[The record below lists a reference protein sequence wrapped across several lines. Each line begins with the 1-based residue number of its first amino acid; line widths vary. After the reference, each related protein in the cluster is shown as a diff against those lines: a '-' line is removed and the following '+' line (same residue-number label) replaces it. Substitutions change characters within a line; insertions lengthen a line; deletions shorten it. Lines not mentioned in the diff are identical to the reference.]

1 MKTVNRRKQF
11 ISFLLCFLML
21 VGMMPSTALAEGEEL
36 PHEHTG
42 GVPTCTDPG
51 VCTLCGEAYTA
62 ETGHRAGTEATCT
75 AQAICGVC
83 GLPFGEFAG
92 HTGGVPTCT
101 DPGVCALCGEA
112 YIAETGH
119 SVGTEATCTAQAVCG
134 VCGLPFGEPAGHT
147 GGVPTCTEPGVC
159 TLCGEA
165 YTAETGH
172 TVGTEATCT
181 AQAICGVCG
190 ESYGD
195 MLTHSYDE
203 GGKCACGAVKPDET
217 PDDTDSAPVCTCD
230 TEDSQYHA
238 PFCPVY
244 VRIYEPCV
252 CRVSCSENG
261 VNPWC
266 ESCWFDGVESCTF
279 TGDEVDRTYEGGLT
293 VADINFG
300 DLFFMN
306 LNQQPTLDILITN
319 TGNSDI
325 IITGVE
331 LSDNTKFELSP
342 GDTLVPAGES
352 NNSYKLKAR
361 ANTFALGEHS
371 TTITV
376 TYGEGKSATATASAN
391 VVEAATLTVTPPS
404 FSDAPVGYTPAAQ
417 AFTINN
423 ISSIDAENVSINLIP
438 DSEGNYYFTVNP
450 GNSSISAG
458 ATDTSWSAQPIAD
471 LPAGVYTNNLFVAH
485 SSGSTPSWIPLSF
498 TVTDSE
504 AGPNLQMV
512 NLYLEMFTEGAS
524 PSSAQLKITNTGS
537 EATVTKVEVVG
548 CTREDPFAESPSPV
562 ATDPFFTVNASE
574 KVPSGTSSW
583 TVTANSGL
591 SRGYYSGM
599 VQVTYDD
606 GKIASAAVFL
616 NVNEAL
622 PTITIT
628 TQPQNANVSV
638 GGTAPVLTIAAISDD
653 GAELSYGWY
662 ECDQNGN
669 FKKALSTGTSFTVP
683 DSYLASAGT
692 YYFNC
697 LVSHM
702 SKPDAHTISNTV
714 QLIVSEALL
723 RPTVSSPANLSASY
737 GQTLAEVELPVYT
750 DEANGVAGVWTWN
763 NPDTILDTV
772 NPEGIS
778 FSARFTPTD
787 TDKYEIINQ
796 DVTVKVN
803 KAALNVTGSG
813 KASGT
818 YGAKLGELTVS
829 GLSVNFKGT
838 EVPGTWALSGDE
850 VPDVGDA
857 GKYTATFTPT
867 EGAGNFEPLT
877 AQIGLE
883 ISPRT
888 VTVTPDVTGKTYG
901 EDDPALTFTSDETED
916 FGELILTR
924 EAGEDVGEYAFGFDT
939 SKASKNYR
947 FVLAENKDK
956 FVITALEFND
966 SNLRIKV
973 SDKTYTGGLL
983 YGVDE
988 IEFTGR
994 VALTDAGFTVS
1005 GDSATALGTYTATV
1019 KGEGNFTGAVS
1030 AEWKILPPAIIND
1043 VINEKIDPD
1052 EASLEQLK
1060 QLRLLEEALASVNE
1074 STAASETEKQLWSDA
1089 AGKLPGLIADI
1100 EDRLSETEAL
1110 LSSVKA
1116 VEGISKSNVT
1126 SDDRAALE
1134 KAKAAIAKLRS
1145 DHAANLD
1152 DETTEELAKAET
1164 RINEALA
1171 ALNEAEEVIGK
1182 VEAWLDKN
1190 EGKFSPDNT
1199 TLRTEYENILKEIA
1213 ALDDN
1218 TKRIVDEAVGA
1229 KLSAVRGKLY
1239 GYQIVYGNGA
1249 GWLKGAPQGLAF
1261 KANGDYALFRDLVID
1276 GYIVPKTAYAAYP
1289 GSTIVTLNPAFL
1301 NSFYP
1306 GWHSIQF
1313 IYADGTSDIG
1323 YFAIYLPY
1331 LTNAP
1336 RTGDDM
1342 NGGLWLA
1349 LMLTSMGCASVI
1361 LPRLRRRKEEN

>member
-42 GVPTCTDPG
+42 GVPTCT
-51 VCTLCGEAYTA
+51 E
-62 ETGHRAGTEATCT
+62 
-75 AQAICGVC
+75 
-83 GLPFGEFAG
+83 
-92 HTGGVPTCT
+92 
-101 DPGVCALCGEA
+101 PGVCALCGEA

-119 SVGTEATCTAQAVCG
+119 SAGTEATCTAQAVCG

-165 YTAETGH
+165 YIAETGH
-172 TVGTEATCT
+172 SVGTEATCT
-181 AQAICGVCG
+181 AQAVCGVCG

-195 MLTHSYDE
+195 MLTHSYGE
-203 GGKCACGAVKPDET
+203 GGKCACGAVKPEET

-244 VRIYEPCV
+244 VRIFEPCV
-252 CRVSCSENG
+252 CRVSCAENG

-325 IITGVE
+325 TITGVE
-331 LSDNTKFELSP
+331 LSDNMKFELIQ
-342 GDTLVPAGES
+342 GDTLVPAGGS

-361 ANTFALGEHS
+361 ANTFFLGEHS

-376 TYGEGKSATATASAN
+376 TYGDGKSASATASAN
-391 VVEAATLTVTPPS
+391 VVEAAKLTVTPPS

-423 ISSIDAENVSINLIP
+423 IGSIDAENVSINIMP
-438 DSEGNYYFTVNP
+438 NNGYTYFTVIP

-458 ATDTSWSAQPIAD
+458 ATDTSWSAQPKAD

-512 NLYLEMFTEGAS
+512 NLYLEPFTEGAS
-524 PSSAQLKITNTGS
+524 PSSAQLTITNTGG

-548 CTREDPFAESPSPV
+548 CTREDTSAESPSTV
-562 ATDPFFTVNASE
+562 VTEPFFMVSASE

-591 SRGYYSGM
+591 SRGYYSGT

-638 GGTAPVLTIAAISDD
+638 GGTAPVLTTAAISDD

-669 FKKALSTGTSFTVP
+669 FKKALSTGSSFTVP
-683 DSYLASAGT
+683 DIYLTSAGT

-697 LVSHM
+697 MVSHM
-702 SKPDAHTISNTV
+702 SKPDAHTISNIAQV
-714 QLIVSEALL
+714 IVSETLL

-787 TDKYEIINQ
+787 TYKYEIINQ

-829 GLSVNFKGT
+829 GLSVSFKGT
-838 EVPGTWALSGDE
+838 EVPGTWALNGDE
-850 VPDVGDA
+850 VPEVGDT

-877 AQIGLE
+877 AEIGLE

-901 EDDPALTFTSDETED
+901 EDDPELTFTSDETED
-916 FGELILTR
+916 FGELSLTR

-956 FVITALEFND
+956 FVITALELND

-994 VALTDAGFTVS
+994 VALRDADFTVS

-1019 KGEGNFTGAVS
+1019 KGKGNFTGTVS
-1030 AEWKILPPAIIND
+1030 AEWKIVPPAIIND

-1089 AGKLPGLIADI
+1089 AGKLPELIADI

-1152 DETTEELAKAET
+1152 DETTEELAKAEA